1 MENKYDVVIVGSGIG
16 GLASAV
22 ILAKEG
28 KKVCVLEKN
37 NQYGG
42 NLQTFSREKSIF
54 DTGVHYIGGLGEG
67 QNLYKY
73 FSYLGIMDK
82 LKLKQMDPNG
92 YDLISFGEEGIQYPH
107 GQGYEN
113 FVQQLLIYFPEEE
126 KALRQYVEKIQ
137 AICDSFPMYNLEQGT
152 GYNDQIVSYKL
163 SDFLDEITTNE
174 RLKAVLVGSNF
185 LYVANKEKTPLY
197 VHALTVN
204 SYIQSAWRCIN
215 GGSQISK
222 LLIAELKKYGG
233 EIYKNTAVVSFE
245 FDGEKIVSCTTKEGK
260 IVGGEQFISNMNLKE
275 TIRMVGP
282 NHFSK
287 PFVKRI
293 MSLEEVTSV
302 FSLYIVF
309 KKDQFP
315 YHNNN
320 IYHYKSKE
328 DIWDTNGKCIPGWPN
343 LVVASMNANS
353 GEQSF
358 ADSMT
363 AMTYMDFSEVEQ
375 WQHTYNVSTIKQL
388 EKREEDYEQ
397 FKAEKAELLLQ
408 ELEKIY
414 PGIRPAIQGMYTSTP
429 LTYRDF
435 IGSEKGNMYGFV
447 KDANS
452 PMKTFISPRS
462 KIGNLFFS
470 GQNVRMHGI
479 MGVTIGAFVTCMEMI
494 DRERLTQKLNQYR
507 NEATHE

>member
-1 MENKYDVVIVGSGIG
+1 MENKYDIVIIGSGIG

-37 NQYGG
+37 SQYGG
-42 NLQTFSREKSIF
+42 NLQTFSRDKSIF
-54 DTGVHYIGGLGEG
+54 DTGVHYIGGLAKD

-82 LKLKQMDPNG
+82 LKLKQLDLEG
-92 YDLISFGEEGIQYPH
+92 YDCISFGDEMIQYPH

-113 FVQQLLIYFPEEE
+113 FVQQLLVYFPTEED
-126 KALRQYVEKIQ
+126 ALRKYVTKIQ
-137 AICDSFPMYNLEQGT
+137 AICDSFPMYNLEQGK
-152 GYNDQIVSYKL
+152 GYDDQIVAYKL
-163 SDFLDEITTNE
+163 SDFLNEITTNE
-174 RLKAVLVGSNF
+174 RLKGVLMGSNF
-185 LYVANKEKTPLY
+185 LYVASKEKTPLY

-222 LLIAELKKYGG
+222 LLIAELKKYDG
-233 EIYKNTAVVSFE
+233 EIYKNTEVVSFE
-245 FDGEKIVSCTTKEGK
+245 FDGEKISSCKTKEGK
-260 IVGGEQFISNMNLKE
+260 EIRGEQFISNINLKQ
-275 TIRMVGP
+275 TIRMVGTQ
-282 NHFSK
+282 HFSK

-315 YHNNN
+315 YYNNN
-320 IYHYKSKE
+320 IYHYNSLE
-328 DIWDTNGKCIPGWPN
+328 DIWDTNGKCDASWPN

-353 GEQSF
+353 AEQHF

-363 AMTYMDFSEVEQ
+363 AMTYMDFSEVEP
-375 WQHTYNVSTIKQL
+375 WEETYNVSTIKKIEQ
-388 EKREEDYEQ
+388 RNQIYEQ
-397 FKAEKAELLLQ
+397 FKLDKAELLIQ
-408 ELEKIY
+408 KLEKIY
-414 PGIRPAIQGMYTSTP
+414 PGIRKAIQSIHTSTP

-435 IGSEKGNMYGFV
+435 IGSEKGNMYGFI

-494 DRERLTQKLNQYR
+494 DKESLTQKLNQFK
-507 NEATHE
+507 NDTAHT

>member
-54 DTGVHYIGGLGEG
+54 DTGVHYIGGLEQG

-92 YDLISFGEEGIQYPH
+92 YDLISFGDEMIQYPH

-113 FVQQLLIYFPEEE
+113 FVQQLLVHFPEEE
-126 KALRQYVEKIQ
+126 HALRQYVEKIQ
-137 AICDSFPMYNLEQGT
+137 TICDSFPMYNLEQGT

-163 SDFLDEITTNE
+163 CDFLDEITANE

-233 EIYKNTAVVSFE
+233 EVYKNTAVVAFE
-245 FDGEKIVSCTTKEGK
+245 FDGEKIIACKTKEGK
-260 IVGGEQFISNMNLKE
+260 IFKGEQFISNINLKQ

-315 YHNNN
+315 YQNNN
-320 IYHYKSKE
+320 IYHYNSME
-328 DIWDTNGKCIPGWPN
+328 DIWDTNGKCIPAWPN
-343 LVVASMNANS
+343 LVVASMNAS
-353 GEQSF
+353 HSEQTF
-358 ADSMT
+358 ADSIT
-363 AMTYMDFSEVEQ
+363 TMTYMDFSEVEQ
-375 WQHTYNVSTIKQL
+375 WEHTHNVSTIKNL
-388 EKREEDYEQ
+388 EQRESSYEQ

-408 ELEKIY
+408 KLEQIY
-414 PGIRPAIQGMYTSTP
+414 PGIREAIQGMYTSTP

-435 IGSEKGNMYGFV
+435 IGSEKGNMYGFI

-494 DRERLTQKLNQYR
+494 DREILTQKLNQYR
-507 NEATHE
+507 DEAPHI

>member
-174 RLKAVLVGSNF
+174 ELKAVLVGSNF

-245 FDGEKIVSCTTKEGK
+245 FDGEKIISCTTKEGK
-260 IVGGEQFISNMNLKE
+260 VVVGNQFISNMNLKE

-320 IYHYKSKE
+320 IYHYKNKE

-353 GEQSF
+353 MEQSF

-435 IGSEKGNMYGFV
+435 IGSEKGNMYGFI

-452 PMKTFISPRS
+452 PMRTFISPRS

-494 DRERLTQKLNQYR
+494 DREILTEKLNQYR
-507 NEATHE
+507 DDTDHT

>member
-92 YDLISFGEEGIQYPH
+92 YDLISFGDEGIQYPH

-113 FVQQLLIYFPEEE
+113 FVQQLLIHFPEEE
-126 KALRQYVEKIQ
+126 VALREYIAKIQ
-137 AICDSFPMYNLEQGT
+137 AICDSFPMYNLEPGA

-174 RLKAVLVGSNF
+174 RLKAVLIGSNF

-222 LLIAELKKYGG
+222 LLLAELKKYGG
-233 EIYKNTAVVSFE
+233 EMYKNTTVVSFE
-245 FDGEKIVSCTTKEGK
+245 FDGEKIISCTTKEGK
-260 IVGGEQFISNMNLKE
+260 VFRGEQFISNINLKE

-315 YHNNN
+315 YYNSN
-320 IYHYKSKE
+320 IYHYKNKE
-328 DIWDTNGKCIPGWPN
+328 DIWDTNGKCTKDWPN
-343 LVVASMNANS
+343 LVVASMNANKE
-353 GEQSF
+353 EQVF

-375 WQHTYNVSTIKQL
+375 WQHTYNVSTIKHL
-388 EKREEDYEQ
+388 EQREEAYEQ
-397 FKAEKAELLLQ
+397 FKLEKTELLLQ

-414 PGIRPAIQGMYTSTP
+414 PNIRSAIQGMYTSTP

-435 IGSEKGNMYGFV
+435 IGSEKGNMYGFI

-494 DRERLTQKLNQYR
+494 DREVLTQKLNRYR
-507 NEATHE
+507 DDTAHT

>member
-1 MENKYDVVIVGSGIG
+1 MENKYDVVIIGSGIG

-54 DTGVHYIGGLGEG
+54 DTGVHYIGGLQEG

-82 LKLKQMDPNG
+82 LKLKQMDLNG
-92 YDLISFGEEGIQYPH
+92 YDLISFGDEKIQYPH

-113 FVQQLLIYFPEEE
+113 FVQQLLVYFPEEE
-126 KALRQYVEKIQ
+126 KALRQYITKIKS
-137 AICDSFPMYNLEQGT
+137 ICDSFPMYNLALGT
-152 GYNDQIVSYKL
+152 GYNDQIVSYRL
-163 SDFLDEITTNE
+163 CDFLDEITANE

-185 LYVANKEKTPLY
+185 LYVANKETTPLY

-233 EIYKNTAVVSFE
+233 EVHKNTEVTILE
-245 FDGEKIVSCTTKEGK
+245 FDGDRITTCKTKEGK
-260 IVGGEQFISNMNLKE
+260 VFAGEQFISNINLKQ

-309 KKDQFP
+309 KKDHFP

-320 IYHYKSKE
+320 IYHYNSLA
-328 DIWDTNGKCIPGWPN
+328 DTWDTNGQCNSSWPN
-343 LVVASMNANS
+343 LLVASMNAS
-353 GEQSF
+353 KSEQTY

-363 AMTYMDFSEVEQ
+363 AMTYMDFSEVEP
-375 WQHTYNVSTIKQL
+375 WEHTHNVSTIKSL
-388 EKREEDYEQ
+388 EQRDETYEQ
-397 FKAEKAELLLQ
+397 FKSEKAELLLQ
-408 ELEKIY
+408 RLEKVY
-414 PGIRPAIQGMYTSTP
+414 PGIRESIQGMYTSTP

-435 IGSEKGNMYGFV
+435 IGSEKGNMYGFI

-494 DRERLTQKLNQYR
+494 DKEGLIKKLNQYCDDK
-507 NEATHE
+507 THA

>member
-1 MENKYDVVIVGSGIG
+1 
-16 GLASAV
+16 
-22 ILAKEG
+22 
-28 KKVCVLEKN
+28 
-37 NQYGG
+37 
-42 NLQTFSREKSIF
+42 
-54 DTGVHYIGGLGEG
+54 
-67 QNLYKY
+67 
-73 FSYLGIMDK
+73 
-82 LKLKQMDPNG
+82 
-92 YDLISFGEEGIQYPH
+92 
-107 GQGYEN
+107 
-113 FVQQLLIYFPEEE
+113 
-126 KALRQYVEKIQ
+126 
-137 AICDSFPMYNLEQGT
+137 MYNLEPAAR
-152 GYNDQIVSYKL
+152 YNDQIVSYKL

-174 RLKAVLVGSNF
+174 RLKAVLIGSNF

-215 GGSQISK
+215 GGGQISK
-222 LLIAELKKYGG
+222 LLLAELKKYGG
-233 EIYKNTAVVSFE
+233 EIYKNTTVVSFE
-245 FDGEKIVSCTTKEGK
+245 CDGEKITSCTTKEGK
-260 IVGGEQFISNMNLKE
+260 IFEGEQFISNMNLKE

-309 KKDQFP
+309 KKNQFP
-315 YHNNN
+315 YYNNN
-320 IYHYKSKE
+320 IYHYKQME
-328 DIWDTNGKCIPGWPN
+328 DIWDTNGKCTKDWPN
-343 LVVASMNANS
+343 LVVASMNANRL
-353 GEQSF
+353 EQTF

-363 AMTYMDFSEVEQ
+363 AMTYMDFSEVEE
-375 WQHTYNVSTIKQL
+375 WQHTYNVSTIKNLKQ
-388 EKREEDYEQ
+388 REDAYEQ
-397 FKAEKAELLLQ
+397 FKAEKTELLLQ

-414 PGIRPAIQGMYTSTP
+414 PNIRSAIQGMYTSTP

-435 IGSEKGNMYGFV
+435 IGSEKGNMYGFI

-494 DRERLTQKLNQYR
+494 DREVLTQKLNQYR
-507 NEATHE
+507 DDTAHT